1 MQKAF
6 PEEVLNTPRT
16 EKKLRKPK
24 IEEKFDEFAIED
36 LENKCLDL
44 KTARLNCIKKEIELM
59 ENFDI
64 YDR

>member
-44 KTARLNCIKKEIELM
+44 KSARLNCIKKEIKLM